1 MLENNVLIGLY
12 VKFDFIRISLFIIN
26 IEKRRIY
33 LNLWGYFFFLLEFY
47 YLKSKW
53 KILLFVKFEIE
64 DFFKK
69 GVFIRI

>member
-33 LNLWGYFFFLLEFY
+33 LNL
-47 YLKSKW
+47 
-53 KILLFVKFEIE
+53 
-64 DFFKK
+64 
-69 GVFIRI
+69 